1 MKLHDEKDL
10 PLWRSM
16 MFVPVNV
23 KKYVEKAHTRGAD
36 AVILDLEDSVAP
48 GDKAAAR
55 DMVEDAAA
63 LAARGGADI
72 LVRVNQPLE
81 LAVRDIEAVV
91 SPRVAGLLLPKTD
104 SASHVRLLAEL
115 VDAVERRKGMTV
127 GTTKFLVMIET
138 PGAFQ
143 RMWEIAA
150 AHPRNVALSLGAEDF
165 ASSTGSAPDPDVLLY
180 PKQQVVL
187 AASAAGIMPT
197 GIIGT
202 VADYQDTERVRE
214 NVRRSRRFGFRGATC
229 IHPAIVPI
237 LNDGFS
243 PTKDEIASAERMVA
257 AYDTAQAEGRGSIE
271 VDGRMI
277 DVPIVERAQALLATA
292 RRFEARGRV
301 SR

>member
-48 GDKAAAR
+48 ADKASAR
-55 DMVEDAAA
+55 EMVEDAAK
-63 LAARGGADI
+63 LVARGGADV

-91 SPRVAGLLLPKTD
+91 SPLVAGLLLPKTD
-104 SASHVRLLAEL
+104 SASHIRLLADL
-115 VDAVERRKGMTV
+115 VETVERRKSMTV
-127 GTTKFLVMIET
+127 GHTKFLAMIET
-138 PGAFQ
+138 PGAFH

-187 AASAAGIMPT
+187 AATAAGIMPT

-202 VADYQDTERVRE
+202 VADYQDVEKVRE
-214 NVRRSRRFGFRGATC
+214 IVRRSRRFGFRGATC
-229 IHPAIVPI
+229 IHPAIVPV
-237 LNDGFS
+237 LNEGFS
-243 PTKDEIASAERMVA
+243 ATKEEIAAAERMVA
-257 AYDTAQAEGRGSIE
+257 AYEKAQAEGRGSVE
-271 VDGRMI
+271 LDGKMI
-277 DVPIVERAQALLATA
+277 DVPIVERAQALLTTA
-292 RRFEARGRV
+292 RRMAAKTRG
-301 SR
+301 SA